1 MRARSPAAQLAAV
14 RRLNIVN
21 MSILWIG
28 RYLARGVLFLLV
40 FIHWILPFTPV
51 NENPEARI
59 IVASIILGASFLWIG
74 IKSVARPG
82 RYFAIG
88 LILLLAVYAISDL
101 SGASPL
107 AEGIVVKVLFVLFL
121 VLGIVSARL
130 SENVEPPNNSLE
142 RTGDAA
148 PEARANRD
156 TGT

>member
-1 MRARSPAAQLAAV
+1 MWVREASASDRAPAAQLAAV
-14 RRLNIVN
+14 RRLI
-21 MSILWIG
+21 IG
-28 RYLARGVLFLLV
+28 DMRFLSTSRYLARGVLFLLV

-51 NENPEARI
+51 NQNPETRI
-59 IVASIILGASFLWIG
+59 MIASIILGASFLWIG

-121 VLGIVSARL
+121 ILGIVSARL
-130 SENVEPPNNSLE
+130 SDN
-142 RTGDAA
+142 
-148 PEARANRD
+148 ARA
-156 TGT
+156 

>member
-1 MRARSPAAQLAAV
+1 LLEGNVRERSPAVHLCLRPKHRQRAAV
-14 RRLNIVN
+14 RGLNIGN
-21 MSILWIG
+21 KSILRIG

-51 NENPEARI
+51 NQNPEARI
-59 IVASIILGASFLWIG
+59 VVASIILGASFLFIG

-88 LILLLAVYAISDL
+88 LILLLAVYVISDL

-121 VLGIVSARL
+121 ILGIISARL
-130 SENVEPPNNSLE
+130 SEN
-142 RTGDAA
+142 TDAA
-148 PEARANRD
+148 
-156 TGT
+156 